1 MIKNE
6 EPASSTKASS
16 AKTSSTKT
24 SSAKASSTKAS
35 STKASSTEASS
46 AKNEESS
53 SSSAKSSTEE
63 AAVSA
68 EAARARLKA
77 GRWWQLIFGVI
88 CMAMIANLQYSWTL
102 FASPIADKYHWKLE
116 LVQTAFTIF
125 VLLET
130 WLVPVEGWLADRLGP
145 RKVVVVG
152 GVLAALGWGLSAFA
166 SSLPFLYI
174 AYGIAGVGAGAV
186 YGTCVGNAL
195 KWFPERRGLAAGITA
210 AGFGAGAAAT
220 VIPLGWMIDAYG
232 YEATFLWFG
241 IGQGAVIVIV
251 GMLLAAPDA
260 NAVAALPKPPAMR
273 TNRPQFDWR
282 QMIRTPVFWVMYLM
296 FVMMGAGGLFVTANL
311 KQIAVAFK
319 VADVQVSFGL
329 TLKAV
334 LFALFLDK
342 IMNGAT
348 RPFFGWVS
356 DRIGRENTMF
366 IAFGLEAIGI
376 LALSQFGTDPAL
388 FVVLS
393 GLVFFAWGEIYS
405 LFPSTCADTYGSKWA
420 STNAG
425 VLYTAKGT
433 AALFVPI
440 AVILAKWA
448 SWHTVF
454 MVAAAMNGLAAVMAL
469 VVLKP
474 MRQRM
479 MAQESSRAT
488 SEAEDSATAPVVDPL
503 PQMIAHPK

>member
-1 MIKNE
+1 MTKTEESAPSTKNE
-6 EPASSTKASS
+6 G
-16 AKTSSTKT
+16 
-24 SSAKASSTKAS
+24 
-35 STKASSTEASS
+35 
-46 AKNEESS
+46 S
-53 SSSAKSSTEE
+53 SSSAKKEE
-63 AAVSA
+63 VAGSIEV
-68 EAARARLKA
+68 EAARARLNA

-102 FASPIADKYHWKLE
+102 FATPIATKYHWQLE
-116 LVQTAFTIF
+116 LVQTAFTVF

-130 WLVPVEGWLADRLGP
+130 WLVPVEGWLADRFGP
-145 RKVVVVG
+145 RTVVVAG
-152 GVLAALGWGLSAFA
+152 GAVAGLGWVLSAFA

-210 AGFGAGAAAT
+210 EGFGAGAAAT
-220 VIPLGWMIDAYG
+220 VLPLGWMIEAYG

-241 IGQGAVIVIV
+241 IGQGAVIVII
-251 GMLLAAPDA
+251 GLLLAPPDA
-260 NAVAALPKPPAMR
+260 KAVAALPKPLAVR

-296 FVMMGAGGLFVTANL
+296 FVLMGAGGLFVTANL

-319 VADVQVSFGL
+319 VADVQISFGL
-329 TLKAV
+329 TLKAI

-376 LALSQFGTDPAL
+376 VALSQFGTDPVL

-405 LFPSTCADTYGSKWA
+405 LFPSTCADTYGWKWA

-433 AALFVPI
+433 AALFVPL
-440 AVILAKWA
+440 AVLLSKWA

-474 MRQRM
+474 LRARM
-479 MAQESSRAT
+479 MARDSSAAQ
-488 SEAEDSATAPVVDPL
+488 SADDVAEAVAEPL
-503 PQMIAHPK
+503 PQMIVQPK

>member
-1 MIKNE
+1 M
-6 EPASSTKASS
+6 
-16 AKTSSTKT
+16 
-24 SSAKASSTKAS
+24 
-35 STKASSTEASS
+35 
-46 AKNEESS
+46 
-53 SSSAKSSTEE
+53 
-63 AAVSA
+63 
-68 EAARARLKA
+68 
-77 GRWWQLIFGVI
+77 
-88 CMAMIANLQYSWTL
+88 
-102 FASPIADKYHWKLE
+102 
-116 LVQTAFTIF
+116 
-125 VLLET
+125 
-130 WLVPVEGWLADRLGP
+130 
-145 RKVVVVG
+145 
-152 GVLAALGWGLSAFA
+152 
-166 SSLPFLYI
+166 LYI
-174 AYGIAGVGAGAV
+174 AYGVAGLGAGAV

-195 KWFPERRGLAAGITA
+195 KWFPEKRGLAAGITA

-220 VIPLGWMIDAYG
+220 VLPLGWMIDAYG

-241 IGQGAVIVIV
+241 IGQGAVIVVV
-251 GMLLAAPDA
+251 GFLLAPPDA
-260 NAVAALPKPPAMR
+260 KAVAALPKPPSMV
-273 TNRPQFDWR
+273 TNRPQFAWR

-311 KQIAVAFK
+311 KQIAAAFK
-319 VADVQVSFGL
+319 VADSPVSFGL
-329 TLKAV
+329 TMKAI

-376 LALSQFGTDPAL
+376 VALSQLGTDPVM
-388 FVVLS
+388 FVILS

-405 LFPSTCADTYGSKWA
+405 LFPSTCADTYGWKWA

-440 AVILAKWA
+440 AVLLAKWA

-469 VVLKP
+469 AVLKP
-474 MRQRM
+474 LRQRM
-479 MAQESSRAT
+479 LAKGTSRAE
-488 SEAEDSATAPVVDPL
+488 SNAEDSVAAVGEPL
-503 PQMIAHPK
+503 VAQPK

>member
-1 MIKNE
+1 MTKTEESAPSTKNE
-6 EPASSTKASS
+6 G
-16 AKTSSTKT
+16 
-24 SSAKASSTKAS
+24 
-35 STKASSTEASS
+35 
-46 AKNEESS
+46 S
-53 SSSAKSSTEE
+53 SSSAKKEE
-63 AAVSA
+63 VAGSIEV
-68 EAARARLKA
+68 EAARARLNA

-102 FASPIADKYHWKLE
+102 FATPIATKYHWQLE
-116 LVQTAFTIF
+116 LVQTAFTVF

-130 WLVPVEGWLADRLGP
+130 WLVPVEGWLADRFGP
-145 RKVVVVG
+145 RTVVVAG
-152 GVLAALGWGLSAFA
+152 GAVAGLGWVLSAFA

-220 VIPLGWMIDAYG
+220 VLPLGWMIEAYG

-241 IGQGAVIVIV
+241 IGQGAVIVII
-251 GMLLAAPDA
+251 GLLLAPPDA
-260 NAVAALPKPPAMR
+260 KAVAALPKPLAVR

-296 FVMMGAGGLFVTANL
+296 FVLMGAGGLFVTANL

-319 VADVQVSFGL
+319 VADVQISFGL
-329 TLKAV
+329 TLKAI

-376 LALSQFGTDPAL
+376 VALSQFGTDPVL

-405 LFPSTCADTYGSKWA
+405 LFPSTCADTYGWKWA

-433 AALFVPI
+433 AALFVPL
-440 AVILAKWA
+440 AVLLSKWA

-474 MRQRM
+474 LRARM
-479 MAQESSRAT
+479 MARDSSAAQ
-488 SEAEDSATAPVVDPL
+488 SADDVAEAVAEPL
-503 PQMIAHPK
+503 PQMIAQPK